1 MAAVKVTI
9 IYGGPVVE
17 FEREGMQ
24 ICRIFVPNNSYVDSP
39 VFVNG
44 YPNDE
49 SLGNGEAY
57 GKSIYATNV
66 VGWGEFPGLIPM
78 ASTTTKFAQ
87 FERAV
92 IAKFDAEAKG
102 EENKG
107 IEFEVEGYEEEIY
120 WNQIGRNMADL
131 GFYIQVGDA
140 EYGVKPES
148 GEGEGG
154 DEPTPEPE
162 PDPEP

>member
-1 MAAVKVTI
+1 MATQVTI

-17 FEREGMQ
+17 LERKGME

-39 VFVNG
+39 VFTEG
-44 YPNDE
+44 YANED
-49 SLGNGEAY
+49 GVGDGEKY

-66 VGWGEFPGLIPM
+66 VGWGEFPGLLPM

-120 WNQIGRNMADL
+120 WNQIAVNMVDL
-131 GFYIQVGDA
+131 GFYTKVGDV
-140 EYGVKPES
+140 EYGTKPEADSSESGGDDSGDDS
-148 GEGEGG
+148 GEEG
-154 DEPTPEPE
+154 
-162 PDPEP
+162 